1 LLVISAIFQCPDG
14 NKEAIPIAWCY
25 MADKNKDTYVNV
37 YTVFRQ
43 LLFSENDNIS
53 YIHLV
58 SDDENS
64 LYTSFFEVFS
74 DAAIVDVSLCEF
86 HFITS
91 FTRWLR
97 NKDNRA
103 YLLNKKGKKFDEL
116 EPEVIDE
123 FDKHMKI
130 LSKLIILPATVIPAM
145 LS

>member
-1 LLVISAIFQCPDG
+1 
-14 NKEAIPIAWCY
+14 